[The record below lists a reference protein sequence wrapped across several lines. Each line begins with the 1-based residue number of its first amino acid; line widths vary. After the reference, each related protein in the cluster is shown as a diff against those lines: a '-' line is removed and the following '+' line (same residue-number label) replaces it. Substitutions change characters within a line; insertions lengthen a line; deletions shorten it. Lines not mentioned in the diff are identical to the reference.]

1 MVEPPLF
8 SLRYPCRLVAAAV
21 AARKAQLQPHPRT
34 GFAVK
39 VAGKPLA
46 AGAVPYIIAIMQD
59 KPTIERVTQPQP
71 SALSSLDRRSR
82 DIFKRIVDQYL
93 ETGEPIGSRNIS
105 RLLPSALSPASVRNV
120 MADLEHLGLIYAPH
134 TSAGRLPTEFG
145 LRFFVD
151 ALLEIGDLSADERK
165 LIEAQVKAATPG
177 RTMESVLAEAS
188 QALSGLTRGA
198 GIVLANK
205 SDTRLKQI
213 EFIRLEPAR
222 ALVVL
227 VGEDGSVENRV
238 IDVDPGTTPSGL
250 VEAANYLNTHLRGR
264 SLPQARGELERR
276 QSALKAE
283 LDRLTSDLIQK
294 GVATWA
300 DITAGQP
307 ETLIVRGRANLLE
320 DGAAAEDLE
329 RIRLLFDD
337 LETQRELIRL
347 LGNAETGEGVR
358 IFIGS
363 ENQLFSLSG
372 SSLVVSPYRDSEQ
385 RIVGVLGVI
394 GPTRLN
400 YARVVPMVDYTA
412 KVVGR
417 LLG

>member
-1 MVEPPLF
+1 
-8 SLRYPCRLVAAAV
+8 
-21 AARKAQLQPHPRT
+21 
-34 GFAVK
+34 
-39 VAGKPLA
+39 
-46 AGAVPYIIAIMQD
+46 MQD
-59 KPTIERVTQPQP
+59 KPTIERASPQGGL
-71 SALSSLDRRSR
+71 ASLDRRSR

-93 ETGEPIGSRNIS
+93 ETGEPMGSRNIS
-105 RLLPSALSPASVRNV
+105 RLLPNALSPASVRNV

-151 ALLEIGDLSADERK
+151 ALLEIGDLSADERRQ
-165 LIEAQVKAATPG
+165 IEAQVKAGNGGHTVEGLLSEAG
-177 RTMESVLAEAS
+177 R
-188 QALSGLTRGA
+188 ALSGLSRGA
-198 GIVLANK
+198 GVVLANK
-205 SDTRLKQI
+205 ADIRLKHI
-213 EFIRLEPAR
+213 EFIRLEPTR

-227 VGEDGSVENRV
+227 VGEDGTVENRV
-238 IDVDPGTTPSGL
+238 IDLDAGTTQSSL
-250 VEAANYLNTHLRGR
+250 IEAGNYLNAHLRGR
-264 SLPQARGELERR
+264 SLSEARAELERR
-276 QSALKAE
+276 HTDLRAE
-283 LDRLTSDLIQK
+283 LDKLTGDLIHK
-294 GVATWA
+294 GLASWA
-300 DITAGQP
+300 AAGDERP
-307 ETLIVRGRANLLE
+307 ETLIVRGQANLL
-320 DGAAAEDLE
+320 DDVTAAEDLE

-347 LGNAETGEGVR
+347 LGSAETGDGVR

-394 GPTRLN
+394 GPRRLN
-400 YARVVPMVDYTA
+400 YARIVPMVDYTA